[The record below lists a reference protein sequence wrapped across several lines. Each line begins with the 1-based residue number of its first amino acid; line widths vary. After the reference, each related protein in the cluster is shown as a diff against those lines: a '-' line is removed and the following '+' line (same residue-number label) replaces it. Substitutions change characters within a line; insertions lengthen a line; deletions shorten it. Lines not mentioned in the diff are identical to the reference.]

1 MLRHILLLSLTLFFV
16 LSVSAQDH
24 SNSAYLDAVVMD
36 FDGASEKIN
45 SLSDAI
51 PDDHFDWSP
60 AEGVRSVVEV
70 LNHVSDANFG
80 IAAMLGHESDYEA
93 MATDTKE
100 GAMARLMASQDHVR
114 ELIGS
119 MTDADLSSNA
129 EVFGMTMN
137 HYGALGILTGH
148 THEHLGQL
156 IAYARSN
163 GIAPPWSGG

>member
-1 MLRHILLLSLTLFFV
+1 MLRNITFFLIAV
-16 LSVSAQDH
+16 FIALPATAQDH
-24 SNSAYLDAVVMD
+24 SNSAYLDAVMMD
-36 FDGASEKIN
+36 FNGASDKLN

-51 PDDHFDWSP
+51 PEDHFGWSP
-60 AEGVRSVVEV
+60 AEGVRSVAEV

-93 MATDTKE
+93 MDTDTKE
-100 GAMARLMASQDHVR
+100 GAMARLMASQEHVR
-114 ELIGS
+114 ELLAS
-119 MTDADLSSNA
+119 MADADLTSTA

-137 HYGALGILTGH
+137 HYGVIGIITGH

-163 GIAPPWSGG
+163 DVAPPWSGG